1 MRYIRYAF
9 LAALAVVLITVALAN
24 RDLVTLRLLP
34 GELSGF
40 LGWSW
45 TVNLPLF
52 VVIFLAIIAGVLIG
66 FFWEWLREHKHRAE
80 GARARKAA
88 VKLAGEVQTLKREK
102 EGKPDEVLALLED
115 GR

>member
-24 RDLVTLRLLP
+24 RDQVLLRLLP
-34 GELSGF
+34 EELAGF

-45 TVNLPLF
+45 SVNLPLF
-52 VVIFLAIIAGVLIG
+52 VVIFAAIIAGVMIG
-66 FFWEWLREHKHRAE
+66 FVWEWLREHKLRAE

-88 VKLAGEVQTLKREK
+88 VKLAHEVQDLKRDRA
-102 EGKPDEVLALLED
+102 KPGDDVLALLED

>member
-9 LAALAVVLITVALAN
+9 LGALAVVLITVALAN
-24 RDLVTLRLLP
+24 RNIVELRLLP
-34 GELSGF
+34 EEMAGF

-52 VVIFLAIIAGVLIG
+52 IVIFLAIIAGVVIG
-66 FFWEWLREHKHRAE
+66 FIWEWLREHKHRAE

-88 VKLAGEVQTLKREK
+88 VKLAHEVQDLKREK
-102 EGKPDEVLALLED
+102 QKPGDDVLALLED